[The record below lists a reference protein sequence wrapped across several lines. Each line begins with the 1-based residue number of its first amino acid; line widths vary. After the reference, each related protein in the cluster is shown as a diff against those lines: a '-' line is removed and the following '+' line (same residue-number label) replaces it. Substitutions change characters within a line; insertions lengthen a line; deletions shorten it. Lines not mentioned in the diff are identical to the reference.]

1 MLVVWI
7 GCMVPV
13 VSGLLATTHWPILVA
28 LGLAQVLVAVGGLLF
43 SLWYAGGGARLPQRA
58 RARLGLELGSQVD
71 RSLRRAELRALL
83 ASRIG
88 ILLLLG
94 LDAARVTA
102 SGGTDRLLGYAL
114 WVVTAGLLVVFAA
127 YLFAAT
133 RTASRAGI
141 G

>member
-1 MLVVWI
+1 M
-7 GCMVPV
+7 
-13 VSGLLATTHWPILVA
+13 
-28 LGLAQVLVAVGGLLF
+28 
-43 SLWYAGGGARLPQRA
+43 
-58 RARLGLELGSQVD
+58 
-71 RSLRRAELRALL
+71 L

-133 RTASRAGI
+133 RTASRAGTD
-141 G
+141 